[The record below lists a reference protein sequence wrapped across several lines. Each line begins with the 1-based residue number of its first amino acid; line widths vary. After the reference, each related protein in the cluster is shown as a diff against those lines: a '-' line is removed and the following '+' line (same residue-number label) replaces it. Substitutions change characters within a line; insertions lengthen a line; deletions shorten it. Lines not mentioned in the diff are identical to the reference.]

1 MPTLATGYA
10 TDGGRAM
17 AEEDQAISGEAENVI
32 SGDDAH
38 ETLKLGQDGFNKW
51 AADNPE
57 TKIDLSRHEVKDD
70 LNCDGFIFRGE
81 VDFSGATFHKSVSF
95 KGAEFSRDV
104 SMSTATFSETATFRN
119 STFNAKAYFLGASF
133 QGFAGLIETKFL
145 GDTSFFEAH
154 FFSHADSTGSA
165 FKGDPDFSLAKFD
178 GGLAL
183 TVTTFQGAPVFF
195 GSQIKVSLDLSNSKF
210 TAVPYLKS
218 AELPPQISLHG
229 MTIGPSRDY
238 TPIDEGLLCKLRELA
253 SSTRDHDREQ
263 YFFAHEV
270 LAARKRQDR
279 VDRIPGYLYE
289 WCSNFGRSVW
299 RPVFGLLG
307 IWLASA
313 ALYACFV
320 ETDAA
325 YPLCTQE
332 FGQGMQLSASMI
344 LPFLAASRYE
354 PPCQIDG
361 WLAALAFT
369 EGLLG
374 LVMIF
379 LIGLALR
386 NRFRI

>member
-1 MPTLATGYA
+1 
-10 TDGGRAM
+10 M
-17 AEEDQAISGEAENVI
+17 AA
-32 SGDDAH
+32 
-38 ETLKLGQDGFNKW
+38 
-51 AADNPE
+51 
-57 TKIDLSRHEVKDD
+57 
-70 LNCDGFIFRGE
+70 
-81 VDFSGATFHKSVSF
+81 
-95 KGAEFSRDV
+95 
-104 SMSTATFSETATFRN
+104 
-119 STFNAKAYFLGASF
+119 NA
-133 QGFAGLIETKFL
+133 
-145 GDTSFFEAH
+145 
-154 FFSHADSTGSA
+154 
-165 FKGDPDFSLAKFD
+165 
-178 GGLAL
+178 
-183 TVTTFQGAPVFF
+183 
-195 GSQIKVSLDLSNSKF
+195 
-210 TAVPYLKS
+210 
-218 AELPPQISLHG
+218 
-229 MTIGPSRDY
+229 
-238 TPIDEGLLCKLRELA
+238 
-253 SSTRDHDREQ
+253 RDHDSEQ
-263 YFFAHEV
+263 FFFAHEV
-270 LAARKRQDR
+270 WAARKRQDR

-332 FGQGMQLSASMI
+332 FGQGMQLSAAMI